1 MKTKLFLTIAI
12 IIISIQ
18 LNGQQFSFGLKPSLN
33 LLKAKYMEKPS
44 FFRQDLGSRLSY
56 GLGLTAN
63 TNLSKILQVQF
74 EPRFVERG
82 YKWSWGGNDVSTY
95 KNGYLSLPILLEIN
109 IKYNFKFEIGPEI
122 SYLIY
127 SKEKNSYGHTGVNNS
142 LEQNHLELSGLVGI
156 SHKILG
162 NISLGVR
169 YGLAFTPNSDGS
181 ISYVESGSL
190 SSYKIYNR
198 YFELFTNIPILKV
211 GKK

>member
-1 MKTKLFLTIAI
+1 MKTKLFLTTAI
-12 IIISIQ
+12 MIISVQ

-33 LLKAKYMEKPS
+33 LLKPKYIEKPS
-44 FFRQDLGSRLSY
+44 FSRQDLGSRLSY

-82 YKWSWGGNDVSTY
+82 YKYSWGGINISTY
-95 KNGYLSLPILLEIN
+95 KNGYISLPILLEIN

-127 SKEKNSYGHTGVNNS
+127 SRETNSNGHTGVNNS
-142 LEQNHLELSGLVGI
+142 LEQNHFELSGLVGL
-156 SHKILG
+156 SHKIIG
-162 NISLGVR
+162 DISLGVR

-181 ISYVESGSL
+181 ILYIESGSL
-190 SSYKIYNR
+190 SSFKIYNR
-198 YFELFTNIPILKV
+198 YFELFTNIPILKIS
-211 GKK
+211 KK